1 MATEADAQ
9 LLTNFQYDM
18 CLETE
23 NKHLDK
29 SEVKIAIERLIKT
42 PKLGCYFVAY
52 DDNDAD
58 KKMIGS
64 TMITFEMSPVFGGLI
79 HWIQS
84 VYVVPE
90 ARKKGVF
97 RSLYN
102 TVVEAAKA
110 NPEVKCVRL
119 YVEKENLS
127 AQSVYEKLGMSKM
140 DTYDFD
146 EIDYVLGDK

>member
-1 MATEADAQ
+1 MEDAK
-9 LLTNFQYDM
+9 LLASFQYDM
-18 CLETE
+18 ALETE

-29 SEVKIAIERLIKT
+29 DSVQIALVRYLKT
-42 PKLGCYFVAY
+42 PKLGLYFIAF
-52 DDNDAD
+52 DENDKD
-58 KKMIGS
+58 KKPIGC
-64 TMITFEMSPVFGGLI
+64 TMVTFEMSPVFGGLI

-102 TVVEAAKA
+102 KVVEGAKA

-127 AQSVYEKLGMSKM
+127 A
-140 DTYDFD
+140 
-146 EIDYVLGDK
+146 